1 MTHATATTLHEDLL
15 SRSDLGAI
23 HQPFP
28 SRDDDERQC
37 RGLAHRQL
45 GGLQS
50 QQISIH
56 RRIFCERALDSS
68 DSPSHPINLVTRPK
82 FRDAS
87 TDLFDVPSQVDAKN
101 CREWMA
107 SVRRC
112 ASSDFGI
119 GRGISVNLNAAPLF
133 STTNAF
139 IERSLSGCFIE
150 PTPLLS
156 GRWSQAYW

>member
-28 SRDDDERQC
+28 SRDNDERQC

-68 DSPSHPINLVTRPK
+68 DSPGHPINLVTRPK
-82 FRDAS
+82 FRDVSA
-87 TDLFDVPSQVDAKN
+87 DLFDVPSQVDAKN

-112 ASSDFGI
+112 ASTDLG
-119 GRGISVNLNAAPLF
+119 
-133 STTNAF
+133 
-139 IERSLSGCFIE
+139 IERIYAARHDPHQDLTGFWYRPWHLGQFE
-150 PTPLLS
+150 RGATFLHD
-156 GRWSQAYW
+156 